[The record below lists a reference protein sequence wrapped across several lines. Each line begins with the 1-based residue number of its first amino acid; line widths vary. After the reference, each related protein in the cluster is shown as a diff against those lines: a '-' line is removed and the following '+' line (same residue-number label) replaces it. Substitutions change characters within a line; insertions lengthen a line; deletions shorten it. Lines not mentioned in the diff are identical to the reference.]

1 MNEGEEHSNERT
13 KILKRYNRFERLE
26 AILVK
31 ARSSIREAARNGS
44 MISNHQDPDYV
55 PQGPIYR
62 NANAFHRSYL
72 EMEKNFK
79 IYVYEEGG
87 CERHTEYQEDI
98 DEYFS
103 DSVLENAKESEAST
117 KAFCD

>member
-26 AILVK
+26 AILAK

-62 NANAFHRSYL
+62 NANAFHRAYTVSC
-72 EMEKNFK
+72 EPS
-79 IYVYEEGG
+79 ISTSVYRFT
-87 CERHTEYQEDI
+87 RHL
-98 DEYFS
+98 S
-103 DSVLENAKESEAST
+103 S
-117 KAFCD
+117 